1 MERTYYAV
9 ASDDWATAEAIIEGR
24 SDGAEGEDDE
34 DAYALDKERVAALVA
49 AAAPGF
55 VRTVKDFERLAQE
68 RGYTIDEA
76 REIFGTEEIIWSKE
90 GRVRVVVDDAH
101 VEIALLAGG
110 AEQAKAVAQLFAAL
124 RADGLHVWDPVSEKL
139 VSA

>member
-24 SDGAEGEDDE
+24 TEDEDE

-49 AAAPGF
+49 GAAPGF
-55 VRTVKDFERLAQE
+55 VRTVKDFERLAKE
-68 RGYTIDEA
+68 RGYTVDEA

-101 VEIALLAGG
+101 VEIALLGGG
-110 AEQAKAVAQLFAAL
+110 AEQGKAVAQLFVAL

-139 VSA
+139 VSE

>member
-24 SDGAEGEDDE
+24 TEDEDE

-49 AAAPGF
+49 GAAPGF
-55 VRTVKDFERLAQE
+55 VRTVKDFERLAKE
-68 RGYTIDEA
+68 RGYTVDEA

-101 VEIALLAGG
+101 VEIALLGGG
-110 AEQAKAVAQLFAAL
+110 AEQGKAVAPLFVAL

-139 VSA
+139 VSE